1 LRDNSTKEKSV
12 LNRHIQCRRLSILF
26 LISIT
31 LVFSSSLY
39 LLPLSYSQEFSYSL
53 SWRDTGRRDAILL
66 RPEGIAVDSS
76 SGNVYVA
83 DTANN
88 RIQVFSSNGTFI
100 SRFGKYGNENG
111 TLRSPAGIAVDSS
124 SGNVYVADTANNR
137 IQVFSSNGTFISE
150 WGEHGGGPGS
160 FREPQGIALDQA
172 GNVYV
177 ADTANH
183 RIQVFSSNGTF
194 MARWGG
200 YGDHDDML
208 SSPEGIAVDSSSG
221 NVYVADTANNHI
233 SVFTSRSP
241 ISNVAFSSKDGE
253 TYGNDT
259 RIKIETIYDGLKFPT
274 AIAFLGFT
282 KGS

>member
-1 LRDNSTKEKSV
+1 VADTAN
-12 LNRHIQCRRLSILF
+12 NRIQ
-26 LISIT
+26 
-31 LVFSSSLY
+31 VFSSNGTFMARWGGY
-39 LLPLSYSQEFSYSL
+39 G
-53 SWRDTGRRDAILL
+53 TGNGTL
-66 RPEGIAVDSS
+66 RSPEGIALDQA
-76 SGNVYVA
+76 GNVYVA

-100 SRFGKYGNENG
+100 TK
-111 TLRSPAGIAVDSS
+111 
-124 SGNVYVADTANNR
+124 
-137 IQVFSSNGTFISE
+137 
-150 WGEHGGGPGS
+150 
-160 FREPQGIALDQA
+160 
-172 GNVYV
+172 
-177 ADTANH
+177 
-183 RIQVFSSNGTF
+183 
-194 MARWGG
+194 WGG
-200 YGDHDDML
+200 SSLGKGQL
-208 SSPEGIAVDSSSG
+208 RSPEGIAVDSSSG